1 MARAMHERRAPECP
15 GSKKPL
21 MQNATYIALSSQIA
35 LQHQMDVVANN
46 LANLSTPAF
55 KGEETL
61 FSQYLV
67 QPRGTAPLA
76 FVQDIGTARDMR
88 RGPLSKT
95 GNPLDLALDGDGYF
109 AVETPLGTRYTRNG
123 HFQLDN
129 QGELVTSAGF
139 IVQGEGGSP
148 IVIPAGAGAITI
160 GKDGTV
166 ATNKQTIG
174 KIAVVNFDNPQT
186 LAETQGGL
194 YTTTQAP
201 QPVTGTTVEQGTIE
215 EANLQSVVE
224 MTKMMNTSHQFN
236 MAKEFADGEHTRI
249 KNAIDRLGKTV

>member
-1 MARAMHERRAPECP
+1 MDT
-15 GSKKPL
+15 S
-21 MQNATYIALSSQIA
+21 TYIALSGQTARERELEVI
-35 LQHQMDVVANN
+35 ANN
-46 LANLSTPAF
+46 MANLSTPGF
-55 KGEETL
+55 KAEKMMFQEYLMKPKDGSDPSSYVV
-61 FSQYLV
+61 SQ
-67 QPRGTAPLA
+67 GH
-76 FVQDIGTARDMR
+76 ARDMTQ
-88 RGPLSKT
+88 GPLSHT
-95 GNPLDLALDGDGYF
+95 SNPLDVALNGPGFMTVTTPSGDQ
-109 AVETPLGTRYTRNG
+109 YTRNG

-148 IVIPAGAGAITI
+148 IVIPAGAGSITI

-186 LAETQGGL
+186 LAETQAGL
-194 YTTTQAP
+194 YATTQTP
-201 QPVTGTTVEQGTIE
+201 QTATATTVEQGTIE
-215 EANLQSVVE
+215 EANIQSVVE
-224 MTKMMNTSHQFN
+224 MTKMMNTAHQFG